1 MLTILCYRERVKPI
15 QITFHPYNFIYSSS
29 IPVLHFYGD
38 VDGITLSNGHC
49 PWRRI
54 WWTSL
59 EHITQSEGTENR
71 WWWSCLVY
79 NNGQSLSPIII
90 LPEASEQSIWMWMGW
105 YTWWAYIL
113 IECFGI
119 KCPDRRTEYG
129 GGGGQMDMIFT
140 SQWTCSGWLLNALV
154 QPIYNC
160 DILETIDHLI
170 KYPEYWSMFIESSF
184 VITVLGK

>member
-1 MLTILCYRERVKPI
+1 MMMVLPGVQQWTVSLYHHHPTRSIRTIDMNV
-15 QITFHPYNFIYSSS
+15 N
-29 IPVLHFYGD
+29 
-38 VDGITLSNGHC
+38 
-49 PWRRI
+49 
-54 WWTSL
+54 
-59 EHITQSEGTENR
+59 
-71 WWWSCLVY
+71 
-79 NNGQSLSPIII
+79 
-90 LPEASEQSIWMWMGW
+90 GW

-119 KCPDRRTEYG
+119 KCPDRRTEY